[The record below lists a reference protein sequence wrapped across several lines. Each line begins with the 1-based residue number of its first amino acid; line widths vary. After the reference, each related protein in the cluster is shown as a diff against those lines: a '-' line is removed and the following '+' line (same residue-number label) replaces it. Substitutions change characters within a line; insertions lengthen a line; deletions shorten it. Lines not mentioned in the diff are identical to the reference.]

1 MTTISVCQSL
11 SDFSEDRVM
20 RQTLL
25 IGIDICTTR
34 EMKKPQPQPLRAD
47 EVIRYVV
54 LFSRALVR
62 TLKAKKS

>member
-1 MTTISVCQSL
+1 
-11 SDFSEDRVM
+11 M

-62 TLKAKKS
+62 TLKAKKP